1 MNYTLVINGYKVTG
15 IAESVE
21 IEKGMLTVTHSND
34 SGHIVAVSDVD
45 RFIVENPN

>member
-1 MNYTLVINGYKVTG
+1 MFYTLVINGYTVTG

-21 IEKGMLTVTHSND
+21 VEKGMITVTHSNN
-34 SGHIVAVSDVD
+34 SGHIVAVADVD